1 MHANETIWVN
11 KITNAS
17 IKTQS
22 HLLTALKFP
31 RKPEKRKFTQWKR
44 GFGFSPASFPCSG
57 WLSMDLSSSLSS
69 EDVSS
74 HQNQHIPRSYA
85 VVDFVLG
92 SLLFSHLSFATL
104 QNVTHQI

>member
-11 KITNAS
+11 EITNAS

-44 GFGFSPASFPCSG
+44 GFGFSPVSFPCSG
-57 WLSMDLSSSLSS
+57 WLAMDL
-69 EDVSS
+69 S
-74 HQNQHIPRSYA
+74 HQNQHIHRSYA

-92 SLLFSHLSFATL
+92 
-104 QNVTHQI
+104 